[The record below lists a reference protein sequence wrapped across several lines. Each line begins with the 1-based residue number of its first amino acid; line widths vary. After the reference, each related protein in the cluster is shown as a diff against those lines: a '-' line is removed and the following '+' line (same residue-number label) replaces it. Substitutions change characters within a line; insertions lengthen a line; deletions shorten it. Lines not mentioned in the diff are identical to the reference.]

1 MKQISQGWHKNSHI
15 ISNAIHIMQFTD
27 QNFKQEVEEN
37 EGLIL
42 VDFSASWC
50 APCKLME
57 PIIEE
62 LIQEYQDKDI
72 QIGSLDVEASQQ
84 TAQKYNI
91 MGIPTIILFKHGKIV
106 EQITG
111 YQDKE
116 ALKQLIDFSNVR

>member
-1 MKQISQGWHKNSHI
+1 
-15 ISNAIHIMQFTD
+15 MQFTD

-91 MGIPTIILFKHGKIV
+91 MGIPTIILFKHGKII

-111 YQDKE
+111 YQGKE
-116 ALKQLIDFSNVR
+116 ALKQLIDKNS